1 VTVGASISEGDDFW
15 HDADS
20 IGARYGVGKGS
31 FLGFRAIRSS
41 ESQANVPSPLRVA
54 RYVRMS
60 TEHQQYS
67 TENQSVAIDEYAKAR
82 GMEIV
87 RTYAD
92 HGKSGLNL
100 AGRPG
105 LKSLLKDVSSGV
117 SDFEAIL
124 VYDVSRWGRFQ
135 DADESA
141 YYEYVLKQSG
151 IRVHYCGEPFEND
164 GSLPSDLIKT
174 LKRTMAGEYSRELSV
189 KVFAGQCRLIELG
202 FRQGGPAGYGLRRHL
217 VDQDR
222 VFKQVLQGGERK
234 SLQTDRVILAVG
246 PPEEVEVVQRI
257 FRYFTEEGANEREI
271 SDLLNR
277 DGDVNDLKRPWTR
290 AGVRQV
296 LTNPKYIGSNVYNRR
311 SFKLKRKRIKN
322 PPEMWVSKAGAF
334 PPVVAVETFEK
345 AIQIIA
351 DRHRSYTDDDLLNQ
365 LKGLLQRV
373 GRLSGFIIDEAEDMP
388 SSYAYTSRFGSL
400 PRAYA
405 LIGWGAGRDYSYV
418 EINRGIRKQHQPL
431 VTTIIDQLSAAG
443 GRVERDPQ
451 TDLLT
456 INGEYTA
463 ALVLARCLMTAGGS
477 QRWVVRFDAALQPDI
492 TIAARLLPDNKGIL
506 DYYLLP
512 SIADL
517 GDSLR
522 FCAHNPLSLEVFR
535 FDDLAFFAA
544 IAKRT
549 LIEEA
554 A

>member
-1 VTVGASISEGDDFW
+1 VTLGASISEGDDFW

-217 VDQDR
+217 
-222 VFKQVLQGGERK
+222 VLQGGERK

-544 IAKRT
+544 IAKRA

>member
-1 VTVGASISEGDDFW
+1 
-15 HDADS
+15 
-20 IGARYGVGKGS
+20 
-31 FLGFRAIRSS
+31 
-41 ESQANVPSPLRVA
+41 
-54 RYVRMS
+54 MS

-100 AGRPG
+100 AGRAG
-105 LKSLLKDVSSGV
+105 LKSLLKDVSSGA

-222 VFKQVLQGGERK
+222 VFKQVLQEGERK
-234 SLQTDRVILAVG
+234 SLQTDRVILAIG
-246 PPEEVEVVQRI
+246 PPEEVEVVRRI
-257 FRYFTEEGANEREI
+257 FRYFTEAEVNEREI
-271 SDLLNR
+271 SELLNQA
-277 DGDVNDLKRPWTR
+277 GALNDLNRPWTR

-311 SFKLKRKRIKN
+311 SFKLKRKRVIN

-334 PPVVAVETFEK
+334 APVVAVETFER

-351 DRHRSYTDDDLLNQ
+351 DRHRSYTDDDLLSQ
-365 LKGLLQRV
+365 LQGLLQRV

-400 PRAYA
+400 PRAYT
-405 LIGWGAGRDYSYV
+405 LIGWSAGRDYSYV
-418 EINRGIRKQHQPL
+418 EINRGIREQHRPL
-431 VTTIIDQLSAAG
+431 VTAIIDQLSAAG
-443 GRVERDPQ
+443 ARVVHDPK

-463 ALVLARCLMTAGGS
+463 ALVLARCMITAGGS
-477 QRWVVRFDAALQPDI
+477 QRWVVRFDAGLQPDI
-492 TIAARLLPDNKGIL
+492 TIAARLLPDNRGIL

-517 GDSLR
+517 GESLR

>member
-544 IAKRT
+544 IAKRA

>member
-1 VTVGASISEGDDFW
+1 VTLGASISEGDDFW

-544 IAKRT
+544 IAKRA

>member
-1 VTVGASISEGDDFW
+1 MLIVLLLFTASAREVFYASE
-15 HDADS
+15 
-20 IGARYGVGKGS
+20 
-31 FLGFRAIRSS
+31 SS
-41 ESQANVPSPLRVA
+41 AFYPESQANVPSPLRVA

-82 GMEIV
+82 NMEIV

-100 AGRPG
+100 AGRAG
-105 LKSLLKDVSSGV
+105 LKTLLNDVSSGA

-246 PPEEVEVVQRI
+246 PPEEVEVVRRI

-277 DGDVNDLKRPWTR
+277 DGSLNDLKRPWTR

-351 DRHRSYTDDDLLNQ
+351 DRHRSYTDDDLLSQ
-365 LKGLLQRV
+365 LRDLLQRV

-388 SSYAYTSRFGSL
+388 SSYAYAARFGSL

-405 LIGWGAGRDYSYV
+405 LIGWAAGRDYSYV
-418 EINRGIRKQHQPL
+418 QINRGIREQHRPL

-443 GRVERDPQ
+443 ARVERDPK

-463 ALVLARCLMTAGGS
+463 SLVLARCILTAGGS